1 MLRTEEVKDILG
13 HIPLFKGC
21 AEQTLK
27 DIAVNAREID
37 FEKGQII
44 YEPGEVAADIY
55 VLVNGI
61 VTFINKSVQGFIND
75 QRVMERSMIFG
86 WVALV
91 PEYPRRLGLAQC
103 QENSKILAINGD
115 LLLGILGKDPDSGFL
130 VMKRLCSLIADTF
143 VVAPRQ
149 EIAGDG
155 ERR

>member
-1 MLRTEEVKDILG
+1 MLKTEELKDILG

-21 AEQTLK
+21 ADQTLK
-27 DIAVNAREID
+27 DIAVYAREID

-44 YEPGEVAADIY
+44 YEPGEVAANIY
-55 VLVNGI
+55 VLVDGV
-61 VTFINKSVQGFIND
+61 VTFINKSVQGLLND

-91 PEYPRRLGLAQC
+91 PEHPHRLGRAQC

-115 LLLGILGKDPDSGFL
+115 LLMGILEKDTESGFL
-130 VMKRLCSLIADTF
+130 VMKRLSSLIADTF

-149 EIAGDG
+149 EIARDG
-155 ERR
+155 ARR